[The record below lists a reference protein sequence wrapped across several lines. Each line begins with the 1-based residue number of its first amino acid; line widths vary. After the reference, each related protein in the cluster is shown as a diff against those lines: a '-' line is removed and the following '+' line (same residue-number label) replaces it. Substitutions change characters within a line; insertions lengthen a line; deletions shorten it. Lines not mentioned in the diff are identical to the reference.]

1 MLGINLNLPFKFNW
15 NLKEVAIEDDFGQ
28 EISENFFISDY
39 IFSFHTVQ
47 TLYAWNN
54 FKKNNHLEISLKD
67 LKDLVRQSLEIDEK
81 LAFLSRQFRWVYGRL
96 KEFKV
101 IWNEIERYRGRTGER
116 PLFLEFMNND
126 REYQGKIPNLKEI
139 RVDDPELYYHLVH
152 LRNVLYK
159 PEDEEIY
166 KILGEDPVRWKSKHD
181 PKLCWTS
188 FPKKLM
194 SVKDD
199 LERIARRF
207 NDSFDVF
214 IEAQKRFFKKG
225 IISLLKNVNPA
236 TYNNVKDNFNKIQ
249 DILKNGYFSP
259 SCKKPKDVA
268 CVAILS
274 NSIETVFALNGI
286 DIDPS
291 TINNNCL
298 ISDKKL
304 INLGQQL
311 EKYSN
316 IKYVQLSLQTLR
328 YVNLNA
334 DGTCDFIIPMQP
346 ISLSD
351 DLNSNSVNKENFTC
365 CERKLSPY
373 FTRNNKIYVSYLP
386 CKRCLPALKW
396 SLLRRV
402 ITYAI
407 TNKPGFYQQKKVEV
421 KLVVKKDT
429 AEGFKLTE
437 KYRIF

>member
-1 MLGINLNLPFKFNW
+1 MNLNIPFKFNW
-15 NLKEVAIEDDFGQ
+15 NLNEVSIEDNFNE

-54 FKKNNHLEISLKD
+54 FKKNNHLEIPLKD

-81 LAFLSRQFRWVYGRL
+81 MAFLSRQFRWVYSRL

-101 IWNEIERYRGRTGER
+101 TWGEIYEYRNGEGER
-116 PLFLEFMNND
+116 PLFLRTIND
-126 REYQGKIPNLKEI
+126 DYEYHGRIPTLKEI
-139 RVDDPELYYHLVH
+139 REDDPKLYHHLVH
-152 LRNVLYK
+152 LRDVLYK

-194 SVKDD
+194 SVKND
-199 LERIARRF
+199 LEKIARRF
-207 NDSFDVF
+207 NDSFDDL
-214 IEAQKRFFKKG
+214 IEAQKKFFKKG
-225 IISLLKNVNPA
+225 IISLLKNVNFT
-236 TYNNVKDNFNKIQ
+236 TYNNVKDNFNSIQ
-249 DILKNGYFSP
+249 NILKNNYFS
-259 SCKKPKDVA
+259 SACKKPKKVA
-268 CVAILS
+268 CVAVLLNS
-274 NSIETVFALNGI
+274 NGTFFALNGI

-291 TINNNCL
+291 TINNNRL
-298 ISDKKL
+298 IPDQTL

-311 EKYSN
+311 ENYSK

-334 DGTCDFIIPMQP
+334 NGTCDFLHPMQP
-346 ISLSD
+346 VSLSV
-351 DLNSNSVNKENFTC
+351 DLNNNSVKKENFTC

-373 FTRNNKIYVSYLP
+373 FTWNNKIYVSYLP
-386 CKRCLPALKW
+386 CKRCLPALAY
-396 SLLRRV
+396 SLLHRV

-407 TNKPGFYQQKKVEV
+407 TKKPGFYQQEKVEV
-421 KLVVKKDT
+421 RLVVQKGA
-429 AEGFKLTE
+429 AEDFKLTE